1 MTATMDAASQR
12 AHQAWIHA
20 ERIRRL
26 SDRVVTLGPLG
37 LGLDG
42 VLAWIPGANIAYTV
56 GAGGLLLYSAVQAQ
70 ASPATL
76 ARMGLYLVAD
86 STLSG
91 VPVAGWAVDTFFPGH
106 LMAARALQRDI
117 EQRHG
122 KPPRT
127 LPKGWGRL
135 KMGFGRGRMR
145 TATTG
150 G

>member
-1 MTATMDAASQR
+1 MTATTDAAAPQR
-12 AHQAWIHA
+12 AHQAWIQA

-56 GAGGLLLYSAVQAQ
+56 GAGGLLLYSAVQAR
-70 ASPATL
+70 ASALTL
-76 ARMGLYLVAD
+76 ARMCLYLVAD
-86 STLSG
+86 SALSE

-106 LMAARALQRDI
+106 LMAARALQKDI

-122 KPPRT
+122 KPPKT

-135 KMGFGRGRMR
+135 KIGFGRGRMR
-145 TATTG
+145 TATSS
-150 G
+150 